1 MLEAGR
7 NRPSDRR
14 LKLAGYYDPLPL
26 CAPVY
31 RPILVATARAL
42 ILLATTVPMFWSRL
56 LCMYF
61 ANFILEFDAAL
72 VGLLLGI
79 GHTGN
84 LALLWQVYSR
94 CFSPQIHFLQRG
106 HRCGDGRAMSS
117 RMAWRTA
124 GNVGRGGGPLI
135 LFFHLA
141 VLSRRYWRKA

>member
-14 LKLAGYYDPLPL
+14 LKLARYYDPLPL
-26 CAPVY
+26 VLLFIDPSSS
-31 RPILVATARAL
+31 RQRGAL

-56 LCMYF
+56 LCVYF
-61 ANFILEFDAAL
+61 ANFILENDAAL
-72 VGLLLGI
+72 VGLLLNI

-84 LALLWQVYSR
+84 LALLWQIYSR
-94 CFSPQIHFLQRG
+94 CFSLQIHFLQSG

-135 LFFHLA
+135 LFFPPCCFKPAILEE
-141 VLSRRYWRKA
+141 S